1 MNLNEK
7 MVELGRKVGCEV
19 EEGIF
24 SQKGESRYIV
34 FVYEDERP
42 DTRADNGVAADIAY
56 LQISYYTPKEYD
68 YMNDKHIMRD
78 YLEEQG
84 FSVTSIRSWI
94 EDAITGYQRIR
105 HTVFEV
111 NYLESRRK

>member
-1 MNLNEK
+1 MDLTGK
-7 MVELGRKVGCEV
+7 MVALGKKTGCDV
-19 EEGIF
+19 EEGIY
-24 SQKGESRYIV
+24 SGSGNRYIV

-42 DTRADNGVAADIAY
+42 DTRADNSVQADVAY
-56 LQISYYTPKEYD
+56 LQISYYTPREYP
-68 YMNDKHIMRD
+68 YMKDKHAIRD

-94 EDAITGYQRIR
+94 EDVITGYDRTR